1 MCMRVCSKRSRS
13 VSQHNCSFE
22 SAAARSRA
30 RAREREREREGD
42 IWRMMFT
49 AAEARL
55 LRMPRARGGSGVRPT
70 DDIESARRIN
80 FIPPCRRGRGAS
92 VEWRGDNK
100 EPRARRIRRT
110 AMARDFFRRGGSR
123 FEMTRATQLDGKQCI
138 MSRNNERTCAGSTKK
153 SSRRRAR
160 RLVWA
165 RNLLI
170 A

>member
-1 MCMRVCSKRSRS
+1 VCVRNGREASRNTIVLSRVLRPD
-13 VSQHNCSFE
+13 
-22 SAAARSRA
+22 RA
-30 RAREREREREGD
+30 RARAREREREGD